1 MSSPEAMAALET
13 RYFCFKKLS
22 YPSFQTRYG
31 KTNRLFGSKNQPEQP
46 PPPFENPIF
55 FLITMWLFLITTF
68 DDS

>member
-46 PPPFENPIF
+46 PPPSKIRF
-55 FLITMWLFLITTF
+55 F
-68 DDS
+68 S

>member
-46 PPPFENPIF
+46 PPLRKSDF
-55 FLITMWLFLITTF
+55 FLNHDVAVLDNDF
-68 DDS
+68 